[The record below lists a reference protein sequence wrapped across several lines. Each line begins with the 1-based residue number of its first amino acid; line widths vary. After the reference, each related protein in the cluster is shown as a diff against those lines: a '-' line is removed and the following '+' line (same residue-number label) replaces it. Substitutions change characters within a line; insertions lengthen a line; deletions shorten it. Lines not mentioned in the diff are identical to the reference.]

1 MAIENKY
8 RIHEFAKDM
17 NLKSKDVMAL
27 IGDKFEMPKNHM
39 QILTMEELDFLFD
52 YYTKENMVESFDEYI
67 REGFEAAE
75 KQKAEQKKAE
85 EEAKPQ
91 KTEKKPSPSKEK
103 AETKKPENKKQVESK
118 KEDAPKEDKEKPG
131 IRYIDTKE
139 RNVDLSKYDEKL
151 EDLAPERAK
160 KMSANANLKQKIK
173 KGNKNDKFN
182 KKNTEAEKLK
192 KLELEKAKIK
202 HQLKVKIPDEI
213 SVTELAKMLKVTNA
227 DLIKK
232 LMTLGVMAA
241 AGQIIDFDTA
251 AIAAEEF
258 GAKVEREIVVTIE
271 EKLFD
276 ESEDKEENLKDR
288 PPVVVV
294 MGHVDHGKTS
304 LLDAIRNTSV
314 TTSEA
319 GGITQ
324 HIGAYTVKINGKDI
338 TFLDTPGHAAF
349 TSMRAR
355 GAQVTDIAILV
366 VAADDGIMP
375 QTVEAINHAKAAG
388 VSIIVAINKMDKE
401 TANPDRIKQALTE
414 YELVPEEWGGDVICV
429 PASAIKHD
437 NIDTLLEMVLL
448 QAEMAELKANP
459 DRMAMGTVIEAR
471 LDKGRGPVATV
482 LVQNGTL
489 NTSDVIIAGTSVG
502 RVRAMTDDKGRKVSK
517 AGPSIPVEI
526 IGLAEVPTAGETFRA
541 VENEKMARELAEQRK
556 NNAKEEMFKAN
567 SKVSL
572 DELFNQINSGIK
584 ELNVIVKADVQGSVE
599 AVKSSLEKLSNEEV
613 KVKVI
618 HGAVGGI
625 TESDIML
632 AQASN
637 AIVVGFNVRP
647 DSGAQQSAKVNEV
660 DVRLYRIIYDCI
672 EEIEAAMKGMLDP
685 TYKEVVLGQAEV
697 RMTFKVSGVG
707 TIAGSY
713 VKDGKITRNA
723 KVRLLRDSIVIFE
736 GEIDS
741 LKRFKDDAKE
751 VAEGFECG
759 IGIANYNDV
768 KEGDIIEAYI
778 MEEVKN

>member
-294 MGHVDHGKTS
+294 MGHVDHG
-304 LLDAIRNTSV
+304 
-314 TTSEA
+314 
-319 GGITQ
+319 
-324 HIGAYTVKINGKDI
+324 
-338 TFLDTPGHAAF
+338 
-349 TSMRAR
+349 
-355 GAQVTDIAILV
+355 
-366 VAADDGIMP
+366 
-375 QTVEAINHAKAAG
+375 
-388 VSIIVAINKMDKE
+388 
-401 TANPDRIKQALTE
+401 
-414 YELVPEEWGGDVICV
+414 
-429 PASAIKHD
+429 
-437 NIDTLLEMVLL
+437 
-448 QAEMAELKANP
+448 
-459 DRMAMGTVIEAR
+459 
-471 LDKGRGPVATV
+471 
-482 LVQNGTL
+482 
-489 NTSDVIIAGTSVG
+489 
-502 RVRAMTDDKGRKVSK
+502 
-517 AGPSIPVEI
+517 
-526 IGLAEVPTAGETFRA
+526 
-541 VENEKMARELAEQRK
+541 
-556 NNAKEEMFKAN
+556 
-567 SKVSL
+567 
-572 DELFNQINSGIK
+572 
-584 ELNVIVKADVQGSVE
+584 
-599 AVKSSLEKLSNEEV
+599 
-613 KVKVI
+613 
-618 HGAVGGI
+618 
-625 TESDIML
+625 
-632 AQASN
+632 
-637 AIVVGFNVRP
+637 
-647 DSGAQQSAKVNEV
+647 
-660 DVRLYRIIYDCI
+660 
-672 EEIEAAMKGMLDP
+672 
-685 TYKEVVLGQAEV
+685 
-697 RMTFKVSGVG
+697 
-707 TIAGSY
+707 
-713 VKDGKITRNA
+713 
-723 KVRLLRDSIVIFE
+723 
-736 GEIDS
+736 
-741 LKRFKDDAKE
+741 
-751 VAEGFECG
+751 
-759 IGIANYNDV
+759 
-768 KEGDIIEAYI
+768 
-778 MEEVKN
+778 